1 MNTLVFDGKLLSVEC
16 CLETKKPPWRQTT
29 VWRHS
34 GHHRIYRSKDERCEF
49 AARWDPRAVLALRA
63 RQDYKLTSLGASGG
77 INLACVSSE
86 THNLQPVFLRTL
98 GGHCA
103 RRSLRRPWKLGLRI
117 LISKTATSC
126 DEHAAVSAFLQAKLN
141 AAVSAFLSFI
151 KQWHDVKVSSS
162 KHEGHKLP
170 ER

>member
-16 CLETKKPPWRQTT
+16 CLETEKPPWCQTT

-117 LISKTATSC
+117 LISKTAMIWCCKLSLYANTSC
-126 DEHAAVSAFLQAKLN
+126 DEHALYFRRWLKWRAM
-141 AAVSAFLSFI
+141 
-151 KQWHDVKVSSS
+151 
-162 KHEGHKLP
+162 
-170 ER
+170 